1 MSADS
6 SLSVLKINGQRVCGA
21 TVHNGEVS
29 FEDPAIR
36 WVWVMDARHEPYSEL
51 ERDELLHRADH
62 ARKLYVLVAEA

>member
-1 MSADS
+1 VVASRVVVDYSAVNSRDERKMSADS

-36 WVWVMDARHEPYSEL
+36 W
-51 ERDELLHRADH
+51 HRADH